1 MRRKL
6 QTVYEMFILNLI
18 QATCWN
24 RGRLHILFF
33 YYSKCLKVT
42 FKRFPPPSFL
52 LNIGLQL
59 QLEAAS
65 NIFSLF
71 HNACIIIF

>member
-1 MRRKL
+1 MQRFANHLKPAFNKRKL

-33 YYSKCLKVT
+33 YYTKCLKVC
-42 FKRFPPPSFL
+42 F
-52 LNIGLQL
+52 NQ
-59 QLEAAS
+59 
-65 NIFSLF
+65 FSPLIL
-71 HNACIIIF
+71 A